1 MEQHVKQLQIIE
13 MNNVL
18 NEPATE
24 KLNKITKENH
34 VQSEKVD
41 MEILYREQLN
51 HMIERDKLQLRCMKQ
66 PIADKKDDIQ

>member
-34 VQSEKVD
+34 V
-41 MEILYREQLN
+41 
-51 HMIERDKLQLRCMKQ
+51 
-66 PIADKKDDIQ
+66 

>member
-1 MEQHVKQLQIIE
+1 
-13 MNNVL
+13 
-18 NEPATE
+18 
-24 KLNKITKENH
+24 
-34 VQSEKVD
+34 